1 MQTGQ
6 RIRDYVLDRKIGEG
20 GMGEVWSA
28 THEMLQRQVAIKAM
42 APDLAR
48 APEFE
53 ARFLDEARA
62 QAALQHPRIL
72 GVTDFF
78 REGGVYYLVMPLLS
92 GQPLDERIAA
102 ARGPLPLAEAAHIAS
117 DLLEALDYAHR
128 QRVIHRDVKPSN
140 VLLDQSGHAHLMDF
154 GIALLIGHDRRTR
167 TGASLGTPYYMS
179 PEQIRA
185 PKKLDHR
192 TDVYSAACVIYEM
205 LTGRPPFITEEEDEG
220 NTDYV
225 LQESHVHRQPEP
237 LRRWNPS
244 VPPALDDAV
253 LRGLAKQPDQRY
265 SGCGEFRRALEAAVS
280 GSEPAPPPVAA
291 PQPAWPASTPAIS
304 APAPLPAWG
313 SAPATP
319 TPAAL
324 APYAPPVPA
333 PAPSNPPIQ
342 VSYASFGA
350 RLGALIADQ
359 ILVWILTLPA
369 LFLFYSADFDSDAG
383 LGLSFLIG
391 WLYYAGFESSA
402 GRGTPGK
409 RMLGLRVT
417 DLEGRRIS
425 FGRATGRYF
434 GKLLSAVILYIGFLM
449 MLGDSQKQTLH
460 DRMAGCLVLKQG

>member
-1 MQTGQ
+1 MVSEKRATPSRAELRCG
-6 RIRDYVLDRKIGEG
+6 Y
-20 GMGEVWSA
+20 VWSIVSDS
-28 THEMLQRQVAIKAM
+28 TLIS
-42 APDLAR
+42 
-48 APEFE
+48 
-53 ARFLDEARA
+53 
-62 QAALQHPRIL
+62 
-72 GVTDFF
+72 
-78 REGGVYYLVMPLLS
+78 MPTKGL
-92 GQPLDERIAA
+92 AA
-102 ARGPLPLAEAAHIAS
+102 AMNHSISFSCSSFDSTEGWNSLSIHFFAA
-117 DLLEALDYAHR
+117 
-128 QRVIHRDVKPSN
+128 
-140 VLLDQSGHAHLMDF
+140 
-154 GIALLIGHDRRTR
+154 
-167 TGASLGTPYYMS
+167 
-179 PEQIRA
+179 
-185 PKKLDHR
+185 
-192 TDVYSAACVIYEM
+192 
-205 LTGRPPFITEEEDEG
+205 
-220 NTDYV
+220 
-225 LQESHVHRQPEP
+225 
-237 LRRWNPS
+237 S